1 VAVDFDFL
9 AAMPAPGLEP
19 DEAIVRQQQGQVM
32 LQALLTLPLR
42 EQEILDLKFVAG
54 LSNVQVAEAT
64 GLTPSNVGVIVFR
77 ALRKLRA
84 AMQ

>member
-1 VAVDFDFL
+1 
-9 AAMPAPGLEP
+9 
-19 DEAIVRQQQGQVM
+19 M